1 MVPGVTDFFG
11 GILIFRK
18 LLVVDGGE
26 SMGGVVTFTLVDNG
40 GIEFSVFGTTKLLAP
55 VIRLFCI
62 TG

>member
-1 MVPGVTDFFG
+1 
-11 GILIFRK
+11 
-18 LLVVDGGE
+18 
-26 SMGGVVTFTLVDNG
+26 MGGVVTFTLVDNG